1 MAIDLEVY
9 EDDLVRRPFEEW
21 FDKLPAAHAAKV
33 TTALFRLGAR
43 TSGRTEACRP
53 RCPGMADRL
62 GTWHPDLPRL
72 RWFETHYIAGRRDQE
87 PTAIG
92 YRPVAG
98 PLGGLQ
104 ASQTV
109 EGVKAMA
116 LSRSFKETVRARAE
130 RDPEFRAALLGEAVE
145 AFAAGEAD
153 VGKALMRDYIN
164 ATVGFDQLGE
174 AVSID
179 PKNLMRMF
187 GPRGNPRLG
196 NLSAVLREL
205 NRREA
210 VRLKVEPERLAG

>member
-1 MAIDLEVY
+1 M
-9 EDDLVRRPFEEW
+9 
-21 FDKLPAAHAAKV
+21 
-33 TTALFRLGAR
+33 T
-43 TSGRTEACRP
+43 
-53 RCPGMADRL
+53 
-62 GTWHPDLPRL
+62 
-72 RWFETHYIAGRRDQE
+72 
-87 PTAIG
+87 
-92 YRPVAG
+92 
-98 PLGGLQ
+98 
-104 ASQTV
+104 
-109 EGVKAMA
+109 
-116 LSRSFKETVRARAE
+116 LSRSFKETVKARAA

-153 VGKALMRDYIN
+153 TGKALIRDYIN

-210 VRLKVEPERLAG
+210 VHLKVEPERVAG